1 MYIDQE
7 FIYNVCTTIDNKV
20 TQIEADYRFIS

>member
-7 FIYNVCTTIDNKV
+7 FIYNVCTTIGNKV
-20 TQIEADYRFIS
+20 TQIEADYKFIS